1 MLELAESLGTR
12 REPKGESFVISH
24 ASSSHVSP
32 VTLFVAW
39 VVAAFRKRDFQKLQ
53 RKQGTSVRR
62 EVSGEAIHG
71 KVALPT
77 LQGHLLMLLQS
88 GHTLRQGWAW
98 GLYPRDGM

>member
-1 MLELAESLGTR
+1 MDTR
-12 REPKGESFVISH
+12 REPKGENFVISH
-24 ASSSHVSP
+24 ASFSHVFP

-62 EVSGEAIHG
+62 EAFGEAVHG
-71 KVALPT
+71 K
-77 LQGHLLMLLQS
+77 GHYQPCNA

-98 GLYPRDGM
+98 GLYPRDGMEGGTVSPGA